1 VHALPG
7 AGIVSSMRAVV
18 GTAAVLIAACLE
30 YSPHVLPSEER
41 HRDVNRKN
49 IARLVAEPAPERLR
63 FAIVGDTQTAFDEA
77 ERAVEALSRR
87 SDIAFVVQLGDLTE
101 LGLAPE
107 YEWMNDLLRRL
118 PVPYVVVIG
127 NHDHLGNGEEIY
139 ERMFGPQD
147 FAFTWGRTRF
157 VFLDTC
163 SIEEAYDGTVP
174 DLATLAVNLA
184 PSPDHDRA
192 FVFAH
197 VEPQSTDFDPRLRDG
212 FGALL
217 RDGGVV
223 ASFHAHEHRYGS
235 GVQAGVP
242 YYLAAHVNDRE
253 YLLVSERDD
262 GGFDVDRVTF

>member
-1 VHALPG
+1 
-7 AGIVSSMRAVV
+7 MRAAV
-18 GTAAVLIAACLE
+18 GTAAMLIAACLE

-49 IARLVAEPAPERLR
+49 IAWLLGEASPGLLR
-63 FAIVGDTQTAFDEA
+63 FAVLGDTQTAFDET
-77 ERAVEALSRR
+77 ERAVEVLSRR
-87 SDIAFVVQLGDLTE
+87 GDLAFVVQLGDLTE
-101 LGLAPE
+101 LGLTPE
-107 YEWMNDLLRRL
+107 YEAMNDLLRRL
-118 PVPYVVVIG
+118 PVPYLVVIG
-127 NHDHLGNGEEIY
+127 NHDHLGNGEDIY

-147 FAFTWGRTRF
+147 FAFTWARTRF

-192 FVFAH
+192 FVFSH
-197 VEPQSTDFDPRLRDG
+197 VEPASTDFDPRLRDG
-212 FGALL
+212 FRALL

-223 ASFHAHEHRYGS
+223 ASFHAHEHRYGEAVQE
-235 GVQAGVP
+235 GVA

-253 YLLVSERDD
+253 YLLVSERDG
-262 GGFDVDRVTF
+262 GGFDVERVPFP